1 MHLGGNDMLL
11 KAYPAIFTRDEDGGY
26 FIKFPDIQGAYTGTH
41 EEDGIAFAMYMAED
55 VLGGTLS
62 IMIED
67 NEPIP
72 LPSDINDLTA
82 PPGGFV
88 TMVKVDVEA
97 YLKDTTPVKKTLT
110 IPKWV
115 NELGNRCGINFSKLL
130 TNAIVAEN
138 LNKK

>member
-1 MHLGGNDMLL
+1 MLL
-11 KAYPAIFTRDEDGGY
+11 KAYPATFTPEEDGGY
-26 FIKFPDIQGAYTGTH
+26 FIQFPDVKGAYTGIN
-41 EEDGIAFAMYMAED
+41 EDDIAFGLSMAEE
-55 VLGGTLS
+55 VLGLVLS
-62 IMIED
+62 SCIED

-72 LPSDINDLTA
+72 NPSDINKLTA

-88 TMVKVDVEA
+88 TMVKVDLEE

-115 NELGNRCGINFSKLL
+115 NDLGNRCSVNFSKVL

-138 LNKK
+138 LNRK